1 MKRNIFFHV
10 NNLQRIK
17 DYNETNQLKQDFTT

>member
-1 MKRNIFFHV
+1 MKRNIFSHV

-17 DYNETNQLKQDFTT
+17 DCNETNQLKQDFTT